1 MNDVEKQMREMAVGD
16 VMQIERA
23 GKIVCV
29 PGGWVVDGAFVPK
42 AKRSGSRT
50 NTMSL
55 ADQVAEI
62 VTRNGDDG
70 VLESQIG
77 KWCLSYREAPTKEQR
92 RAVRDLIE
100 SGAVA
105 RIKPPGNGRGVRLV
119 ASC

>member
-29 PGGWVVDGAFVPK
+29 PGGWVVG
-42 AKRSGSRT
+42 GSRT

>member
-29 PGGWVVDGAFVPK
+29 PGGLVV
-42 AKRSGSRT
+42 
-50 NTMSL
+50 
-55 ADQVAEI
+55 
-62 VTRNGDDG
+62 
-70 VLESQIG
+70 ESQIG

-92 RAVRDLIE
+92 RAVRDVIE